1 MPEFKGGVNWVEA
14 AKNEVPEYKEPV
26 ATPAEPLADH
36 KPTPSATNQKQEQP
50 HAPATEAKDQLPA
63 TGEQDSVGLA
73 FLASLGLV
81 LSATFIKKGK
91 ED

>member
-1 MPEFKGGVNWVEA
+1 MTTVDKIFN
-14 AKNEVPEYKEPV
+14 EYKEPV

-36 KPTPSATNQKQEQP
+36 KPTPSATNQKSEQEGP
-50 HAPATEAKDQLPA
+50 NAPATGAKAQLPA